1 MDQPI
6 RPKTEAEIE
15 AERLAQEQQRAA
27 DTLRTWDRL
36 SALSEVVR
44 ERQNPPERNDQ
55 PTSPNR
61 SV

>member
-27 DTLRTWDRL
+27 DTLRNWGRH
-36 SALSEVVR
+36 SALAEVVR

-55 PTSPNR
+55 G
-61 SV
+61 